1 MIWSDYGFLLSKN
14 KFGENSIIS
23 EFYTE
28 NHGKISGIIY
38 GATSKKIR
46 NYLQIGNKFH
56 INYNSKNENKLG
68 YLKIEIEKILT
79 PLFFEDKKKLS
90 CIVSSMSLVKL
101 LTVEN
106 QSNILIYKLVED
118 FYSFLENIN
127 WINKLIFWELELL
140 KLIGYDLELKNI
152 VKEEIVDSKKLYF
165 VLGNSEKKYIP
176 NFLVE
181 KDYDV
186 VDFNQI
192 FNGLKLVSDYL
203 DKSILRPNN
212 ISHPKSRIDFLNL
225 IKEWSSYFKS
235 FAILFAK

>member
-1 MIWSDYGFLLSKN
+1 MIWSDCGYLLSKN
-14 KFGENSIIS
+14 KFGENSMIA
-23 EFYTE
+23 EFFTE
-28 NHGKISGIIY
+28 NHGKISGLIY

-68 YLKIEIEKILT
+68 YLNIEIEKILT

-90 CIVSSMSLVKL
+90 CILSSISLVKL
-101 LTVEN
+101 LTADN
-106 QSNILIYKLVED
+106 QSNANIYKIIGD
-118 FYSFLENIN
+118 FYNFLENKN

-140 KLIGYDLELKNI
+140 KLIGYDLELKKI
-152 VKEEIVDSKKLYF
+152 VNEEIIDDKKLYF
-165 VLGNSEKKYIP
+165 VSDNSKKKYIP

-181 KDYDV
+181 KNNEV

-192 FNGLKLVSDYL
+192 FNGLKLIGDYL

-212 ISHPKSRIDFLNL
+212 ISHPKSRIEFLNT
-225 IKEWSSYFKS
+225 IKK
-235 FAILFAK
+235 

>member
-1 MIWSDYGFLLSKN
+1 MIWSDHGYLLSKN
-14 KFGENSIIS
+14 KFGENSIIAD
-23 EFYTE
+23 FYTE
-28 NHGKISGIIY
+28 DHGKISGIIY
-38 GATSKKIR
+38 GATSKKVR

-106 QSNILIYKLVED
+106 QSNTLIYKLIGE
-118 FYSFLENIN
+118 FYNFLENIN

-140 KLIGYDLELKNI
+140 KLVGYDLELKSI
-152 VKEEIVDSKKLYF
+152 VSEEIVDDKKQYF
-165 VLGNSEKKYIP
+165 VLNNNVKKYIP

-181 KDYDV
+181 RNNEV
-186 VDFNQI
+186 IDFKQI
-192 FNGLKLVSDYL
+192 SAALKLISDYL

-212 ISHPKSRIDFLNL
+212 ISHPRSRTEFLNL
-225 IKEWSSYFKS
+225 IKE
-235 FAILFAK
+235 

>member
-1 MIWSDYGFLLSKN
+1 MIWSDKGYLLSKN
-14 KFGENSIIS
+14 KFGENSIIVD
-23 EFYTE
+23 FFTE

-106 QSNILIYKLVED
+106 QSNINIYRLIGD
-118 FYSFLENIN
+118 FYSFLDNTN

-152 VKEEIVDSKKLYF
+152 VSEEVVDGKKLYF
-165 VLGNSEKKYIP
+165 VSNNNDKKYVP
-176 NFLVE
+176 NFIVE
-181 KDYDV
+181 NNNEID
-186 VDFNQI
+186 DFKQI
-192 FNGLKLVSDYL
+192 SNGLKLITDYL

-212 ISHPKSRIDFLNL
+212 ISHPRSRIDFLNTL
-225 IKEWSSYFKS
+225 KE
-235 FAILFAK
+235 

>member
-1 MIWSDYGFLLSKN
+1 MNWSDQGYLLSKN
-14 KFGENSIIS
+14 KFGENSLIA
-23 EFYTE
+23 EFFTK

-56 INYNSKNENKLG
+56 INYNSKNENKIG

-101 LTVEN
+101 LTVDN
-106 QSNILIYKLVED
+106 QSNINIYNLIGD
-118 FYSFLENIN
+118 FYNFLDNDN

-152 VKEEIVDSKKLYF
+152 VNEEYYNDKKLYF
-165 VLGNSEKKYIP
+165 VSNNNEKKYIP

-181 KDYDV
+181 KDYNV
-186 VDFNQI
+186 IDFNQI
-192 FNGLKLVSDYL
+192 LNGLKLISDYL

-225 IKEWSSYFKS
+225 IKE
-235 FAILFAK
+235 

>member
-1 MIWSDYGFLLSKN
+1 MIWSDCGYLLSKN
-14 KFGENSIIS
+14 KFGENSIIA
-23 EFYTE
+23 EFFTE

-68 YLKIEIEKILT
+68 YLNIEIEKILT

-101 LTVEN
+101 LTVDN
-106 QSNILIYKLVED
+106 QSNANIYKLIED
-118 FYSFLENIN
+118 FYNFLENKN

-152 VKEEIVDSKKLYF
+152 VKEEIIDDKKLYF
-165 VLGNSEKKYIP
+165 VSNSDEKKYIP

-181 KDYDV
+181 KNNEV
-186 VDFNQI
+186 VDFNQM
-192 FNGLKLVSDYL
+192 FSGLKLISDYL
-203 DKSILRPNN
+203 EKSILRPNN
-212 ISHPKSRIDFLNL
+212 ISHPKSRIEFLNV
-225 IKEWSSYFKS
+225 IKE
-235 FAILFAK
+235 

>member
-1 MIWSDYGFLLSKN
+1 MNWSDCGYLLSKN
-14 KFGENSIIS
+14 KFGENSLIS
-23 EFYTE
+23 EFFTE
-28 NHGKISGIIY
+28 SHGKISGIIY

-68 YLKIEIEKILT
+68 YLNIEIEKILT

-90 CIVSSMSLVKL
+90 CIVSSMNLVKL
-101 LTVEN
+101 LTVDN
-106 QSNILIYKLVED
+106 QSNTNIFKLIEN
-118 FYSFLENIN
+118 FYNFLENIN

-152 VKEEIVDSKKLYF
+152 VKEEIIDNKKLYF
-165 VLGNSEKKYIP
+165 VITSNEKKYIP

-181 KDYDV
+181 KNNEV

-192 FNGLKLVSDYL
+192 FSGLNLITDYL
-203 DKSILRPNN
+203 EKSILKPNN
-212 ISHPKSRIDFLNL
+212 ISHPKSRIDFLNI
-225 IKEWSSYFKS
+225 IKE
-235 FAILFAK
+235 